1 MGLRVAANIKM
12 KRLNFFFLVSILLF
26 SCLGVKAQQRIQ
38 LAPGI
43 TLISNGTSSII
54 EDDNKQC
61 SISITVAQQIIDQRN
76 GEKMYKVACKGVT
89 KTVAKSGLKNA
100 IRIAVNSAG
109 FPTIAKY
116 ASSASGYIY
125 DAVCDYYSEKYNNQ
139 IP

>member
-1 MGLRVAANIKM
+1 MR
-12 KRLNFFFLVSILLF
+12 RLKFIFLASILIL
-26 SCLGVKAQQRIQ
+26 SCWSIEAQQRIQ

-43 TLISNGTSSII
+43 TLISDGASSVI

-61 SISITVAQQIIDQRN
+61 SISITIAQQNIDQRN

-89 KTVAKSGLKNA
+89 KTVAKSGLKKA
-100 IRIAVNSAG
+100 ISIAVSSAG

-125 DAVCDYYSEKYNNQ
+125 DAVCDYYDGKYNN
-139 IP
+139 